1 MTLPEETIHEHKETA
16 TTPLVDPLEKEE
28 PFEVYKTKTQL
39 DRLHVS
45 GIILFTI
52 FFLGVILLST
62 FIYWVPGLI
71 FCFSGI
77 TVVLLYIAL
86 APRSIEIHSDR
97 LVVKTIFFCFTT
109 KFSTITEV
117 IWDDQTEFSS
127 CGFDLSTSSKGKINI
142 FREGFC
148 KSLVLSPLNP
158 QEFMD
163 RLNLAMNGTTPGGPQ
178 SMVITNNR
186 LPEFV

>member
-1 MTLPEETIHEHKETA
+1 MTLHEETAQEHKETA
-16 TTPLVDPLEKEE
+16 TTPLVDPQEKSE
-28 PFEVYKTKTQL
+28 PFEVYKTRTRIGETQ
-39 DRLHVS
+39 
-45 GIILFTI
+45 IICGAT
-52 FFLGVILLST
+52 FFLLFAVMTSIMS
-62 FIYWVPGLI
+62 FIYWVPALTI
-71 FCFSGI
+71 FLCGVAVFI
-77 TVVLLYIAL
+77 PCLVFFT
-86 APRSIEIHSDR
+86 RSIEIHSDR

-109 KFSTITEV
+109 KFSTIKEV
-117 IWDDQTEFSS
+117 TWDDQTELNT